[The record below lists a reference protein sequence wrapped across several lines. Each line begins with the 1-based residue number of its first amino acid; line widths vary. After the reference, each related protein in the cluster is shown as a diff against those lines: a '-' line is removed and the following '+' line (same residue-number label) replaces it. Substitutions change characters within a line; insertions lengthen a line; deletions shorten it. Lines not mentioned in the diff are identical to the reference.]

1 MIVIIANYLPD
12 AVRGKL
18 KLWFT
23 EPQPNVFVSGIKDQ
37 LARKVADMV
46 LKHCPPEAGLLI
58 FIETSQV
65 PFFQIFAKGSPKK
78 NISNISGLQLISEK
92 NTIKLFDK

>member
-18 KLWFT
+18 KLWFI

-37 LARKVADMV
+37 LAQRVADMV
-46 LKHCPPEAGLLI
+46 LKHCPVESGLLI
-58 FIETSQV
+58 FLETSQA
-65 PFFQIFAKGSPKK
+65 PFFKVLAKGNPKST
-78 NISNISGLQLISEK
+78 ISNISGLQLISQK
-92 NTIKLFDK
+92 IPHSAV